1 MFTFMLH
8 FIVKFIKYLI
18 WTFLVENQ
26 DTEQKLSFCN
36 SGGGE
41 GVCVCVL

>member
-1 MFTFMLH
+1 MPYVYFYATFH
-8 FIVKFIKYLI
+8 CKIHEIFN
-18 WTFLVENQ
+18 LVENQ